1 MRHVTLPDDGGR
13 QLPFYLAMEEWIALN
28 LPAGDWF
35 FTWRVSPTLI
45 FGRNQNIEAEVD
57 IDYCRRN
64 GIGFYRRKSGG
75 GCVYADMD
83 NIMMSYI
90 TASGDDVQTIFSR
103 YTSMVAGML
112 SSLGLE
118 ASATGRND
126 VYIGTRKV
134 SGNAFYRL
142 PGRSIVH
149 GTMLF
154 STDMGHMLRAI
165 TPSRSKMESKQVQS
179 VAAHVTTISEHLPGL
194 TIDDFGRHAVSALT
208 TGVPLELTPLQVAQI
223 ESMEQGYRS
232 EEWIRHGRT
241 HRLSGSAVRSV
252 SGRVSGVGELNV
264 SVALS
269 ADGRN
274 IADAAI
280 DGDFFPLSD
289 GASAELMSFLRGV
302 PLSVDGIVRALK
314 GVDASRYIA
323 GLDTEI
329 LAEFLTDNILNPT

>member
-1 MRHVTLPDDGGR
+1 MMAGGSCRSISPWRNGLLSISR
-13 QLPFYLAMEEWIALN
+13 QGTGFSHGVP
-28 LPAGDWF
+28 
-35 FTWRVSPTLI
+35 SPTVI

-103 YTSMVAGML
+103 YTSMIAGML

-179 VAAHVTTISEHLPGL
+179 VAAHVTTISEHLPEL
-194 TIDDFGRHAVSALT
+194 NIDDFEAPCRFGAYQWRPVGANAI
-208 TGVPLELTPLQVAQI
+208 TG
-223 ESMEQGYRS
+223 G
-232 EEWIRHGRT
+232 
-241 HRLSGSAVRSV
+241 
-252 SGRVSGVGELNV
+252 
-264 SVALS
+264 
-269 ADGRN
+269 ADREY
-274 IADAAI
+274 
-280 DGDFFPLSD
+280 
-289 GASAELMSFLRGV
+289 GARIPFGGM
-302 PLSVDGIVRALK
+302 D
-314 GVDASRYIA
+314 
-323 GLDTEI
+323 
-329 LAEFLTDNILNPT
+329 

>member
-1 MRHVTLPDDGGR
+1 
-13 QLPFYLAMEEWIALN
+13 
-28 LPAGDWF
+28 
-35 FTWRVSPTLI
+35 
-45 FGRNQNIEAEVD
+45 
-57 IDYCRRN
+57 
-64 GIGFYRRKSGG
+64 
-75 GCVYADMD
+75 
-83 NIMMSYI
+83 
-90 TASGDDVQTIFSR
+90 
-103 YTSMVAGML
+103 
-112 SSLGLE
+112 
-118 ASATGRND
+118 

>member
-1 MRHVTLPDDGGR
+1 
-13 QLPFYLAMEEWIALN
+13 
-28 LPAGDWF
+28 
-35 FTWRVSPTLI
+35 
-45 FGRNQNIEAEVD
+45 
-57 IDYCRRN
+57 
-64 GIGFYRRKSGG
+64 
-75 GCVYADMD
+75 
-83 NIMMSYI
+83 
-90 TASGDDVQTIFSR
+90 
-103 YTSMVAGML
+103 
-112 SSLGLE
+112 
-118 ASATGRND
+118 
-126 VYIGTRKV
+126 
-134 SGNAFYRL
+134 
-142 PGRSIVH
+142 
-149 GTMLF
+149 MLF

-179 VAAHVTTISEHLPGL
+179 VAAHVTTISEHLPEL
-194 TIDDFGRHAVSALT
+194 NIDDFELHAVSALT
-208 TGVPLELTPLQVAQI
+208 SGVPLELTPSQVAQI

-274 IADAAI
+274 IADAA
-280 DGDFFPLSD
+280 
-289 GASAELMSFLRGV
+289 SAELMSFLRGV
-302 PLSVDGIVRALK
+302 PLSLDGIARALK